1 MSTKDKRIDAYIAK
15 AAPFARPILTR
26 YREIVHKACPAVEER
41 IKWGVPH
48 FDYNGGMMT
57 AMAAF
62 KAHASIGFWL
72 GKEVLGAEFQGS
84 ASAAAGHFGRLT
96 SVNDLPT
103 SAKMTGFIKKAMKLN
118 DAGVKMKRPVKK
130 AKAPL
135 KMPSELSAALAANK
149 KATATWEAFAPSHKR
164 EYIEWIIE
172 AKAEATRDRRLEQA
186 IEWIAEGK
194 QRNWKYQ
201 R

>member
-1 MSTKDKRIDAYIAK
+1 MATKDPRIDAYIAK
-15 AAPFARPILTR
+15 SAPFAQPILTR
-26 YREIVHKACPAVEER
+26 YRELVHKACPAVEER

-72 GKEVLGAEFQGS
+72 GKEVLGDSYKPGEAF
-84 ASAAAGHFGRLT
+84 GHLGRLT
-96 SVNDLPT
+96 SVKDMPT
-103 SAKMTGFIKKAMKLN
+103 AAATTAFIKKAMKLN

-130 AKAPL
+130 PKAPL
-135 KMPSELSAALAANK
+135 KTPRELSAALAASK
-149 KATATWEAFAPSHKR
+149 KAQATWDAFAPSHKR
-164 EYIEWIIE
+164 EYIEWITE

>member
-1 MSTKDKRIDAYIAK
+1 MPTKDPRIDAYIAK
-15 AAPFARPILTR
+15 AAPFAQPILTH
-26 YREIVHKACPAVEER
+26 YRALVHKACPEVEER

-57 AMAAF
+57 AMASF

-72 GKEVLGAEFQGS
+72 GKEVLGDSYKPGESF
-84 ASAAAGHFGRLT
+84 GHLGRLT
-96 SVNDLPT
+96 SVKDLPAA
-103 SAKMTGFIKKAMKLN
+103 AKMTAFIKKAMKLN
-118 DAGVKMKRPVKK
+118 DQGVKMKRPVKK
-130 AKAPL
+130 AKPPL
-135 KMPSELSAALAANK
+135 KMPRDLSAALAANK

-164 EYIEWIIE
+164 EYVEWITE
-172 AKAEATRDRRLEQA
+172 AKSDETRDRRLEQA